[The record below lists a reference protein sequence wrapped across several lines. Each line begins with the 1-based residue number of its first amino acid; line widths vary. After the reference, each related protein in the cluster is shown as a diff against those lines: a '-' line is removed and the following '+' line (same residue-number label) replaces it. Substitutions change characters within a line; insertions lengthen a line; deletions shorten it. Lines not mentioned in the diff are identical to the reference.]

1 LALEY
6 GGNQFPWNSATV
18 IGLFCGAGG
27 TFIVFLIWE
36 YFKGDDAMI
45 PFSMVKIRAVWSAS
59 LVQFFFFGMMALVAY
74 YLPLYFQAVKGAS
87 PMMSGVYLLPSIITQ
102 LIAAVGSGTAGE
114 SPSRNKHLGSG

>member
-1 LALEY
+1 
-6 GGNQFPWNSATV
+6 V

-59 LVQFFFFGMMALVAY
+59 LVQFFFFGMLGLASY

-87 PMMSGVYLLPSIITQ
+87 PMMSGVYLLPSIIAQ
-102 LIAAVGSGTAGE
+102 LITAVGSGVAGE
-114 SPSRNKHLGSG
+114 SPSRNQHLGSG